1 MTTMRL
7 QPASLVYSMADSGIQ
22 ADIGKMVHQPRI
34 THTRGQI
41 IIGELA
47 ASPIFTTWIKR
58 SCNN

>member
-47 ASPIFTTWIKR
+47 ASPIFTTWI
-58 SCNN
+58 